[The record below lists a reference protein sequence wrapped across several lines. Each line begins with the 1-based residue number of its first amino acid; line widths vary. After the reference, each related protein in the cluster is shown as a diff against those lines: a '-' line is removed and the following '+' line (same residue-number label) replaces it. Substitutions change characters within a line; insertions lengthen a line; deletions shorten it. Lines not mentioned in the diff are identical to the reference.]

1 MLGFSVWNGLYQRS
15 SRNSE
20 RWRWYILEMKQQDGG
35 LARTQIT
42 LPSVGEFFSPTGI
55 LAHASGLQFEFRPG
69 QLQMALYVEKVLIE
83 GSHLVVEAGT
93 GTGKTLAYLY
103 PSLRFSLITGRR
115 IIVSTGTKSLQEQL
129 FYKDVPFLES
139 ILGPLNICYM
149 KGRSNY
155 LCRQKLQDIHP
166 ASLSGTEALH
176 FKIIEEWA
184 KTTETGDRAEIAAL
198 PEKSTL
204 WGRIDAR
211 TDACVGKDCA
221 HFLDCC
227 VSEMRRRAA
236 ESNIVIINHYLF
248 FTDLE
253 IKMKAPEAAVLPSA
267 CAVVF
272 DEAHELEH
280 IASDCFGVSVSNRRV
295 EDLISDVR
303 KGTSDADR
311 RAEVAKV
318 AGTVVDRFALLWA
331 AMPGKKEPSRIVF
344 DGRPEFIVVRNEIYS
359 GVLSA
364 LQLLHSVLKSVAQ
377 DDESV
382 TSLVQ
387 RAGQLFS
394 ELRYLVEST
403 SDSAVFWIE
412 RRLAAHGTALNTF
425 IQATPID
432 VSEILAVSVFET
444 YDTTVLTSATLA
456 VQKGFSHVRKALGI
470 GEADEIIVPSLFDY
484 PKQALLYVPKDIP
497 DPRDDAFFDSAKAHI
512 AEVLR
517 ICQGRAFC
525 LFTSYEMMQKMH
537 LALKDVLPY
546 PLLLH
551 GTMTR
556 NELLYQF
563 RMTPHAVIF
572 GTSSFWQGIDVQGEQ
587 LSCVIIDRLPFSVPS
602 DPVLQARVKAIENS
616 GGSGF
621 FDYQVPKAAL
631 ALKQG
636 FGRLIRSTTDRG
648 VLVMLDRRIQ
658 HITYGKI
665 FLESLPPYQ
674 ITDELDDIRRFM
686 GVADSVVIPKHQC
699 AAPEMTA

>member
-1 MLGFSVWNGLYQRS
+1 MT
-15 SRNSE
+15 
-20 RWRWYILEMKQQDGG
+20 M
-35 LARTQIT
+35 
-42 LPSVGEFFSPTGI
+42 PSVGEFFSSTGI
-55 LAHASGLQFEFRPG
+55 LAHAGGLRFEYRPG
-69 QLQMALYVEKVLIE
+69 QLQMALRIEKALIE
-83 GSHLVVEAGT
+83 GTHLVVEAGT
-93 GTGKTLAYLY
+93 GTGKTLAYIY
-103 PSLRFSLITGRR
+103 PALRFSMITGRR
-115 IIVSTGTKSLQEQL
+115 IILSTGTKSLQEQL

-155 LCRQKLQDIHP
+155 LCQQKLQDMP
-166 ASLSGTEALH
+166 TASLSGAEALH
-176 FKIIEEWA
+176 FKIIQEWA

-198 PEKSTL
+198 PEKTPL
-204 WGRIDAR
+204 WGRLDAR
-211 TDACVGKDCA
+211 TDACSGKDCA

-236 ESNIVIINHYLF
+236 ESNLVIINHHLF

-253 IKMKAPEAAVLPSA
+253 IKMKAPDAAILPSA
-267 CAVVF
+267 AAVVF
-272 DEAHELEH
+272 DEAHELEQ
-280 IASDCFGVSVSNRRV
+280 IASDCFGVAVSNRRV
-295 EDLISDVR
+295 EDLVWDIR
-303 KGTSDADR
+303 KGTIDADR
-311 RAEVAKV
+311 RAEVSKV
-318 AGTVVDRFALLWA
+318 SGTVVERFALFWA
-331 AMPGKKEPSRIVF
+331 AMPGKKESARIVF
-344 DGRPEFIVVRNEIYS
+344 DGRPEFVVERNEIYS
-359 GVLSA
+359 GVLTA
-364 LQLLHSVLKSVAQ
+364 LQLLHSVLKSIAQ
-377 DDESV
+377 DDDSV
-382 TSLVQ
+382 SSLVQ
-387 RAGQLFS
+387 RTSHLFA
-394 ELRYLVEST
+394 ELRFLVEST

-412 RRLAAHGTALNTF
+412 RRLSGHGNALNTF

-444 YDTTVLTSATLA
+444 YDTTILTSATLA
-456 VQKGFSHVRKALGI
+456 VQKGFAHIRKALGI
-470 GEADEIIVPSLFDY
+470 AEAEELIVPSLFDY
-484 PKQALLYVPKDIP
+484 PKQAILYVPKDIP
-497 DPRDDAFFDSAKAHI
+497 DPRDDGFFESAKSHI

-525 LFTSYEMMQKMH
+525 LFTSYDMMQKMH

-563 RMTPHAVIF
+563 RTTPHGVLF

-587 LSCVIIDRLPFSVPS
+587 LSCVIIDRLPFAVPS

-621 FDYQVPKAAL
+621 FDYQVPKAAI

-658 HITYGKI
+658 HVNYGSI
-665 FLESLPPYQ
+665 FVESLPPYR
-674 ITDELDDIRRFM
+674 ITTDIADVQRFM
-686 GVADSVVIPKHQC
+686 GRIDSGPIANSYRAEAREIP
-699 AAPEMTA
+699 A

>member
-1 MLGFSVWNGLYQRS
+1 MKPDTTL
-15 SRNSE
+15 E
-20 RWRWYILEMKQQDGG
+20 RTRM
-35 LARTQIT
+35 TM
-42 LPSVGEFFSPTGI
+42 PSVGEFFSSTGI
-55 LAHASGLQFEFRPG
+55 LAHAGVLRFEYRPG
-69 QLQMALYVEKVLIE
+69 QLQMALRIEKALIE
-83 GSHLVVEAGT
+83 GTHLVVEAGT
-93 GTGKTLAYLY
+93 GTGKTLAYIY
-103 PSLRFSLITGRR
+103 PALRFSMITGRR
-115 IIVSTGTKSLQEQL
+115 IILSTGTKSLQEQL

-155 LCRQKLQDIHP
+155 LCRQKLQDMP
-166 ASLSGTEALH
+166 TASLSGAEALH
-176 FKIIEEWA
+176 FKIIQEWA
-184 KTTETGDRAEIAAL
+184 KTTEAGDRAEIAAL

-211 TDACVGKDCA
+211 TDACSGKDCA

-236 ESNIVIINHYLF
+236 ESNLVIINHHLF

-253 IKMKAPEAAVLPSA
+253 IKMKAPDAAILPSA
-267 CAVVF
+267 AAVVF
-272 DEAHELEH
+272 DEAHELEQ
-280 IASDCFGVSVSNRRV
+280 IASDCFGVAVSNRRV
-295 EDLISDVR
+295 EDLVWDIR

-311 RAEVAKV
+311 RAEVSKV
-318 AGTVVDRFALLWA
+318 SGTVVERFALFWA
-331 AMPGKKEPSRIVF
+331 AMPGKKESARIVF
-344 DGRPEFIVVRNEIYS
+344 DGRPEFVVERNEIYS
-359 GVLSA
+359 GVLTA
-364 LQLLHSVLKSVAQ
+364 LQLLHSVLKSIAQ
-377 DDESV
+377 DDDSV
-382 TSLVQ
+382 SSLVQ
-387 RAGQLFS
+387 RTSHLFA
-394 ELRYLVEST
+394 ELRFLVEST

-412 RRLAAHGTALNTF
+412 RRLSGHGNALNTF

-444 YDTTVLTSATLA
+444 YDTTILTSATLA
-456 VQKGFSHVRKALGI
+456 VQKGFAHIRKALGI
-470 GEADEIIVPSLFDY
+470 AEAEELIVPSLFDY
-484 PKQALLYVPKDIP
+484 PKQVILYVPKDIP
-497 DPRDDAFFDSAKAHI
+497 DPRDDGFFESAKSHI

-525 LFTSYEMMQKMH
+525 LFTSYDMMQKMH

-563 RMTPHAVIF
+563 RTTPHAVLF

-587 LSCVIIDRLPFSVPS
+587 LSCVIIDRLPFAVPS

-621 FDYQVPKAAL
+621 FDYQVPKAAI

-658 HITYGKI
+658 HVNYGSI
-665 FLESLPPYQ
+665 FVESLPPYR
-674 ITDELDDIRRFM
+674 ITTDIADVQRFM
-686 GVADSVVIPKHQC
+686 GRIDSGPIANSYRAEAREIP
-699 AAPEMTA
+699 A

>member
-1 MLGFSVWNGLYQRS
+1 MT
-15 SRNSE
+15 
-20 RWRWYILEMKQQDGG
+20 M
-35 LARTQIT
+35 
-42 LPSVGEFFSPTGI
+42 PSVGEFFSSTGI
-55 LAHASGLQFEFRPG
+55 LAHAGGLRFEYRPG
-69 QLQMALYVEKVLIE
+69 QLQMALRIEKALIE
-83 GSHLVVEAGT
+83 GTHLVVEAGT
-93 GTGKTLAYLY
+93 GTGKTLAYIY
-103 PSLRFSLITGRR
+103 PALRFSMITGRR
-115 IIVSTGTKSLQEQL
+115 IILSTGTKSLQEQL

-155 LCRQKLQDIHP
+155 LCRQKLQDIP
-166 ASLSGTEALH
+166 TASLSGAEALH
-176 FKIIEEWA
+176 FKIIQDWA
-184 KTTETGDRAEIAAL
+184 ETTGTGDRAEIAAL

-211 TDACVGKDCA
+211 TDACSGKDCA
-221 HFLDCC
+221 HSLDCC

-236 ESNIVIINHYLF
+236 ESNLVIINHHLF

-253 IKMKAPEAAVLPSA
+253 IRMKAPDAAILPSA
-267 CAVVF
+267 AAVVF
-272 DEAHELEH
+272 DEAHELEQ
-280 IASDCFGVSVSNRRV
+280 IASDCFGVAVSNRRV
-295 EDLISDVR
+295 EDLVWDIR

-311 RAEVAKV
+311 RAEVSKV
-318 AGTVVDRFALLWA
+318 AGTVVERFALFWA
-331 AMPGKKEPSRIVF
+331 AMPGKKEPARIVF
-344 DGRPEFIVVRNEIYS
+344 DGRPEFVVERNEIYS
-359 GVLSA
+359 GVLTA
-364 LQLLHSVLKSVAQ
+364 LQLLHSVLKSIAL

-382 TSLVQ
+382 SSLVQ
-387 RAGQLFS
+387 RTSHLFA
-394 ELRYLVEST
+394 ELRFLVEST

-412 RRLAAHGTALNTF
+412 RRMSGHGNTLNTF

-444 YDTTVLTSATLA
+444 YDTTILTSATLA
-456 VQKGFSHVRKALGI
+456 VQKGFAHIRKALGI
-470 GEADEIIVPSLFDY
+470 AEAEELIVPSLFDY
-484 PKQALLYVPKDIP
+484 PKQAILYVPKYIP
-497 DPRDDAFFDSAKAHI
+497 DPRDDGFFESAKSHI

-525 LFTSYEMMQKMH
+525 LFTSYDMMQKMH

-563 RMTPHAVIF
+563 RTTPHAVLF

-587 LSCVIIDRLPFSVPS
+587 LSCVIIDRLPFAVPS

-621 FDYQVPKAAL
+621 FDYQVPKAAI

-636 FGRLIRSTTDRG
+636 FGRLIRSNTDRG

-658 HITYGKI
+658 HVNYGNI
-665 FLESLPPYQ
+665 FVESLPPYR
-674 ITDELDDIRRFM
+674 ITTDIADVQRFM
-686 GVADSVVIPKHQC
+686 GRTDSGSIANSHRAEAREIP
-699 AAPEMTA
+699 A

>member
-1 MLGFSVWNGLYQRS
+1 MT
-15 SRNSE
+15 
-20 RWRWYILEMKQQDGG
+20 M
-35 LARTQIT
+35 
-42 LPSVGEFFSPTGI
+42 PSVGEFFSSTGI
-55 LAHASGLQFEFRPG
+55 LAHASGLRFEYRPG
-69 QLQMALYVEKVLIE
+69 QLQMALRIEKALIE
-83 GSHLVVEAGT
+83 GTHLVVEAGT
-93 GTGKTLAYLY
+93 GTGKTLAYIY
-103 PSLRFSLITGRR
+103 PALRFSMITGRR
-115 IIVSTGTKSLQEQL
+115 IILSTGTKSLQEQL

-155 LCRQKLQDIHP
+155 LCRQKLQDIP
-166 ASLSGTEALH
+166 TASLSGAEALH
-176 FKIIEEWA
+176 FKIIQDWA
-184 KTTETGDRAEIAAL
+184 ETTGTGDRAEIAAL

-211 TDACVGKDCA
+211 TDACSGKDCA

-236 ESNIVIINHYLF
+236 ESNLVIINHHLF

-253 IKMKAPEAAVLPSA
+253 IKMKAPDAAILPSA
-267 CAVVF
+267 AAVVF
-272 DEAHELEH
+272 DEAHELEQ
-280 IASDCFGVSVSNRRV
+280 IASDCFGVAVNNRRV
-295 EDLISDVR
+295 EDLLWDIR

-311 RAEVAKV
+311 RAEVSKV
-318 AGTVVDRFALLWA
+318 AGTVAERFALFWA
-331 AMPGKKEPSRIVF
+331 AMPGKKEPARIVF
-344 DGRPEFIVVRNEIYS
+344 DGRPEFVVERNEIYS
-359 GVLSA
+359 GVLTA
-364 LQLLHSVLKSVAQ
+364 LQLLHSVLKSIAQ
-377 DDESV
+377 DDDSV
-382 TSLVQ
+382 SSLVQ
-387 RAGQLFS
+387 RTSHLFA
-394 ELRYLVEST
+394 ELRFLVEST

-412 RRLAAHGTALNTF
+412 RRLSGHGNALNTF

-444 YDTTVLTSATLA
+444 YDTTILTSATLA
-456 VQKGFSHVRKALGI
+456 VQKGFAHIRKALGI
-470 GEADEIIVPSLFDY
+470 AEAEELIVPSLFEY
-484 PKQALLYVPKDIP
+484 PKQAILYVPKDIP
-497 DPRDDAFFDSAKAHI
+497 DPRDDGFFESAKAHI
-512 AEVLR
+512 AEVLG

-525 LFTSYEMMQKMH
+525 LFTSYDMMQKMH

-563 RMTPHAVIF
+563 RTTPHAVLF

-587 LSCVIIDRLPFSVPS
+587 LSCVIIDRLPFAVPS

-621 FDYQVPKAAL
+621 FDYQVPKAAI

-658 HITYGKI
+658 HVNYGNI
-665 FLESLPPYQ
+665 FVESLPPYR
-674 ITDELDDIRRFM
+674 ITTEIADVQRFM
-686 GVADSVVIPKHQC
+686 GRADSGSIANSHRAEAREIP
-699 AAPEMTA
+699 A

>member
-1 MLGFSVWNGLYQRS
+1 MT
-15 SRNSE
+15 
-20 RWRWYILEMKQQDGG
+20 M
-35 LARTQIT
+35 
-42 LPSVGEFFSPTGI
+42 PSVGEFFSSTGI
-55 LAHASGLQFEFRPG
+55 LAHAGGLRFEYRPG
-69 QLQMALYVEKVLIE
+69 QLQMALRIEKALIE
-83 GSHLVVEAGT
+83 GTHLVVEAGT
-93 GTGKTLAYLY
+93 GTGKTLAYIY
-103 PSLRFSLITGRR
+103 PALRFSMITGRR
-115 IIVSTGTKSLQEQL
+115 IILSTGTKSLQEQL

-155 LCRQKLQDIHP
+155 LCQQKLQDMP
-166 ASLSGTEALH
+166 TASLSGAEALH
-176 FKIIEEWA
+176 FKIIQEWA

-198 PEKSTL
+198 PEKTPL
-204 WGRIDAR
+204 WGRLDAR
-211 TDACVGKDCA
+211 TDACSGKDCA

-236 ESNIVIINHYLF
+236 ESNLVIINHHLF

-253 IKMKAPEAAVLPSA
+253 IKMKAPDAAILPSA
-267 CAVVF
+267 AAVVF
-272 DEAHELEH
+272 DEAHELEQ
-280 IASDCFGVSVSNRRV
+280 IASDCFGVAVSNRRV
-295 EDLISDVR
+295 EDLVWDIR
-303 KGTSDADR
+303 KGTIDADR
-311 RAEVAKV
+311 RAEVSKV
-318 AGTVVDRFALLWA
+318 SGTVVERFALFWA
-331 AMPGKKEPSRIVF
+331 AMPGKKESARIVF
-344 DGRPEFIVVRNEIYS
+344 DGRPEFVVERNEIYS
-359 GVLSA
+359 GVLTA
-364 LQLLHSVLKSVAQ
+364 LQLLHSVLKSIAQ
-377 DDESV
+377 DDDSV
-382 TSLVQ
+382 SSLVQ
-387 RAGQLFS
+387 RTSHLFA
-394 ELRYLVEST
+394 ELRFLVEST

-412 RRLAAHGTALNTF
+412 RRLSGHGNALNTF

-444 YDTTVLTSATLA
+444 YDTTILTSATLA
-456 VQKGFSHVRKALGI
+456 VQKGFAHIRKALGI
-470 GEADEIIVPSLFDY
+470 AEAEELIVPSLFDY
-484 PKQALLYVPKDIP
+484 PKQVILYVPKDIP
-497 DPRDDAFFDSAKAHI
+497 DPRDDGFFESAKSHI

-525 LFTSYEMMQKMH
+525 LFTSYDMMQKMH

-563 RMTPHAVIF
+563 RTTPHGVLF

-587 LSCVIIDRLPFSVPS
+587 LSCVIIDRLPFAVPS

-621 FDYQVPKAAL
+621 FDYQVPKAAI

-658 HITYGKI
+658 HVNYGSI
-665 FLESLPPYQ
+665 FVESLPPYR
-674 ITDELDDIRRFM
+674 ITTDIADVQRFM
-686 GVADSVVIPKHQC
+686 GRIDSGPIANSYRAEAREIP
-699 AAPEMTA
+699 A

>member
-1 MLGFSVWNGLYQRS
+1 MT
-15 SRNSE
+15 
-20 RWRWYILEMKQQDGG
+20 M
-35 LARTQIT
+35 
-42 LPSVGEFFSPTGI
+42 PSVGEFFSSTGI
-55 LAHASGLQFEFRPG
+55 LAHAGGLRFEYRPG
-69 QLQMALYVEKVLIE
+69 QLQMALRIEKALIE
-83 GSHLVVEAGT
+83 GTHLVVEAGT
-93 GTGKTLAYLY
+93 GTGKTLAYIY
-103 PSLRFSLITGRR
+103 PALRFSMITGRR
-115 IIVSTGTKSLQEQL
+115 IILSTGTKSLQEQL

-155 LCRQKLQDIHP
+155 LCRQKLQDMP
-166 ASLSGTEALH
+166 TASLSGAEALH
-176 FKIIEEWA
+176 FKIIQEWA
-184 KTTETGDRAEIAAL
+184 KTTEAGDRAEIAAL

-211 TDACVGKDCA
+211 TDACSGKDCA

-236 ESNIVIINHYLF
+236 ESNLVIINHHLF

-253 IKMKAPEAAVLPSA
+253 IKMKAPDAAILPSA
-267 CAVVF
+267 AAVVF
-272 DEAHELEH
+272 DEAHELEQ
-280 IASDCFGVSVSNRRV
+280 IASDCFGVAVSNRRV
-295 EDLISDVR
+295 EDLVWDIR

-311 RAEVAKV
+311 RAEVSKV
-318 AGTVVDRFALLWA
+318 SGTVVERFALFWA
-331 AMPGKKEPSRIVF
+331 AMPGKKESARIVF
-344 DGRPEFIVVRNEIYS
+344 DGRPEFVVERNEIYS
-359 GVLSA
+359 GVLTA
-364 LQLLHSVLKSVAQ
+364 LQLLHSVLKSIAQ
-377 DDESV
+377 DDDSV
-382 TSLVQ
+382 SSLVQ
-387 RAGQLFS
+387 RTSHLFA
-394 ELRYLVEST
+394 ELRFLVEST

-412 RRLAAHGTALNTF
+412 RRLSGHGNALNTF

-444 YDTTVLTSATLA
+444 YDTTILTSATLA
-456 VQKGFSHVRKALGI
+456 VQKGFAHIRKALGI
-470 GEADEIIVPSLFDY
+470 AEAEELIVPSLFDY
-484 PKQALLYVPKDIP
+484 PKQAILYVPKDIP
-497 DPRDDAFFDSAKAHI
+497 DPRDDGFFESAKSHI

-525 LFTSYEMMQKMH
+525 LFTSYDMMQKMH

-563 RMTPHAVIF
+563 RTTPHAVLF

-587 LSCVIIDRLPFSVPS
+587 LSCVIIDRLPFAVPS

-621 FDYQVPKAAL
+621 FDYQVPKAAI

-658 HITYGKI
+658 HVNYGSI
-665 FLESLPPYQ
+665 FVESLPPYR
-674 ITDELDDIRRFM
+674 ITTDIADVQRFM
-686 GVADSVVIPKHQC
+686 GRIDSGPIANSYRAEAREIP
-699 AAPEMTA
+699 A

>member
-1 MLGFSVWNGLYQRS
+1 
-15 SRNSE
+15 
-20 RWRWYILEMKQQDGG
+20 MKQDTP
-35 LARTQIT
+35 LARTQMT
-42 LPSVGEFFSPTGI
+42 MPSVGEFFSPTGV
-55 LAHASGLQFEFRPG
+55 LAHAGGLRFEYRPG
-69 QLQMALYVEKVLIE
+69 QLQMALRVEKALIE
-83 GSHLVVEAGT
+83 GTHLVVEAGT
-93 GTGKTLAYLY
+93 GIGKTLAYIY
-103 PSLRFSLITGRR
+103 PALRFSMITGRR
-115 IIVSTGTKSLQEQL
+115 IILSTGTKSLQEQL

-149 KGRSNY
+149 KGRGNY
-155 LCRQKLQDIHP
+155 LCRQKLQDMHP

-176 FKIIEEWA
+176 FKIIQEWA
-184 KTTETGDRAEIAAL
+184 ETTETGDRAEIGSL

-211 TDACVGKDCA
+211 TDACVGKECA

-236 ESNIVIINHYLF
+236 ESNLVIINHHLF

-253 IKMKAPEAAVLPSA
+253 IKMKAPDAAVLPSA
-267 CAVVF
+267 TAIVF
-272 DEAHELEH
+272 DEAHELEQ
-280 IASDCFGVSVSNRRV
+280 IASDCFGVAVSNRRV
-295 EDLISDVR
+295 EDLVWDIR

-311 RAEVAKV
+311 RAEVSKV
-318 AGTVVDRFALLWA
+318 AGTVVERFALLWA
-331 AMPGKKEPSRIVF
+331 AMPGKKEPARIVF
-344 DGRPEFIVVRNEIYS
+344 DGRPEFLVARNEIYS
-359 GVLSA
+359 GVLTA

-382 TSLVQ
+382 ASLVQ
-387 RAGQLFS
+387 RTGQLFS
-394 ELRYLVEST
+394 ELRFLVEST

-412 RRLAAHGTALNTF
+412 RRLAGNGKALNTF

-432 VSEILAVSVFET
+432 VSEILEASVFET
-444 YDTTVLTSATLA
+444 YDTAILTSATLA
-456 VQKGFSHVRKALGI
+456 VQKGFVHIRKALGI
-470 GEADEIIVPSLFDY
+470 AQAEEIIVPSLFDY
-484 PKQALLYVPKDIP
+484 PKQSILYVPKDIP
-497 DPRDDAFFDSAKAHI
+497 DPRDDGFFESAKGHT

-537 LALKDVLPY
+537 LALNDVLPY

-556 NELLYQF
+556 NELLSQF
-563 RMTPHAVIF
+563 RNTPHAVLF

-587 LSCVIIDRLPFSVPS
+587 LSCVIIDRLPFGVPS
-602 DPVLQARVKAIENS
+602 DPILQARVKKIENA

-621 FDYQVPKAAL
+621 FDYQVPKAAI

-648 VLVMLDRRIQ
+648 VLVMLDRRLQ
-658 HITYGKI
+658 HQSYGNI
-665 FLESLPPYQ
+665 FVESLPPYR
-674 ITDELDDIRRFM
+674 ITNEISDVQRFM
-686 GVADSVVIPKHQC
+686 GRADNIDSIANRLAE
-699 AAPEMTA
+699 AAEVGI

>member
-1 MLGFSVWNGLYQRS
+1 MT
-15 SRNSE
+15 
-20 RWRWYILEMKQQDGG
+20 M
-35 LARTQIT
+35 
-42 LPSVGEFFSPTGI
+42 PSVGEFFSPTGV
-55 LAHASGLQFEFRPG
+55 LAHASGLRFEYRPG
-69 QLQMALYVEKVLIE
+69 QLQMALRVENALIE
-83 GSHLVVEAGT
+83 GTHLVVEAGT

-155 LCRQKLQDIHP
+155 LCRQKLQDMHP
-166 ASLSGTEALH
+166 ASLSGAEALH
-176 FKIIEEWA
+176 FKIIQEWA
-184 KTTETGDRAEIAAL
+184 ETTETGDRAEIAAL

-211 TDACVGKDCA
+211 TDACSGKDCD

-236 ESNIVIINHYLF
+236 DSNLVIINHNLF

-253 IKMKAPEAAVLPSA
+253 IKMKAPDASVLPAA

-295 EDLISDVR
+295 EDLILDVH

-311 RAEVAKV
+311 RAEVSKA
-318 AGTVVDRFALLWA
+318 AGTVVDRFALLWN
-331 AMPGKKEPSRIVF
+331 AMPGKKEPDRIVF
-344 DGRPEFIVVRNEIYS
+344 GGRPEFVVARNEIYS
-359 GVLSA
+359 GVLLA
-364 LQLLHSVLKSVAQ
+364 LQLLHGVLKSVAQ
-377 DDESV
+377 DDEAV
-382 TSLVQ
+382 ASLVQ
-387 RAGQLFS
+387 RTGQLFS
-394 ELRYLVEST
+394 ELRYLMEST

-432 VSEILAVSVFET
+432 VSEILAASVFET

-470 GEADEIIVPSLFDY
+470 VDAEEIIVPSLFDY
-484 PKQALLYVPKDIP
+484 PTQALLYVPKDIP
-497 DPRDDAFFDSAKAHI
+497 DPRDDGFFDSAKAHI
-512 AEVLR
+512 VEVLR

-537 LALKDVLPY
+537 VALKDALPH

-563 RMTPHAVIF
+563 RTTPHAVLF

-587 LSCVIIDRLPFSVPS
+587 LSCVIIDRLPFAVPS

-658 HITYGKI
+658 HINYGRVFI
-665 FLESLPPYQ
+665 ESLPPYR
-674 ITDELDDIRRFM
+674 ITNDISDVQRFM
-686 GVADSVVIPKHQC
+686 GRADVDLIADRLAE
-699 AAPEMTA
+699 AAEISA

>member
-1 MLGFSVWNGLYQRS
+1 MLKT
-15 SRNSE
+15 
-20 RWRWYILEMKQQDGG
+20 MKPDTP
-35 LARTQIT
+35 LARTKMVM
-42 LPSVGEFFSPTGI
+42 PSVGEFFSPIGV
-55 LAHASGLQFEFRPG
+55 LAKASGLRFEYRSG
-69 QLQMALYVEKVLIE
+69 QLQMALRVEKALIE
-83 GSHLVVEAGT
+83 GTHLVVEAGT
-93 GTGKTLAYLY
+93 GTGKTLAYIY
-103 PSLRFSLITGRR
+103 PTLRFSMLTGRR
-115 IIVSTGTKSLQEQL
+115 IILSTGTKSLQEQL

-155 LCRQKLQDIHP
+155 LCRQKLQDLHP
-166 ASLSGTEALH
+166 ASLSGAEALH
-176 FKIIEEWA
+176 FKIIQDWA
-184 KTTETGDRAEIAAL
+184 ETTATGDRAEIASL

-211 TDACVGKDCA
+211 TDACVGKECA

-236 ESNIVIINHYLF
+236 ESNLVIINHHLF

-253 IKMKAPEAAVLPSA
+253 IKMKAPDAAVLPPAS
-267 CAVVF
+267 AVVF
-272 DEAHELEH
+272 DEAHELEQ
-280 IASDCFGVSVSNRRV
+280 IASDCFGVAVSNRRV
-295 EDLISDVR
+295 EDLMWDIR

-311 RAEVAKV
+311 RAEVSKV
-318 AGTVVDRFALLWA
+318 APTVVERFALLWA
-331 AMPGKKEPSRIVF
+331 AMPGKKEPARIAF
-344 DGRPEFIVVRNEIYS
+344 DGRPEFVVTRNEIYS
-359 GVLSA
+359 GVLSS

-377 DDESV
+377 DDESAA
-382 TSLVQ
+382 SLVQ
-387 RAGQLFS
+387 RTGQLFS
-394 ELRYLVEST
+394 ELRFLVEST

-412 RRLAAHGTALNTF
+412 RRLSGHGNALNTF

-432 VSEILAVSVFET
+432 VSEILAVNVFET
-444 YDTTVLTSATLA
+444 YDTTILTSATLA
-456 VQKGFSHVRKALGI
+456 VQKGFTHFRKALGI
-470 GEADEIIVPSLFDY
+470 AEAEEIIVPSLFDY

-497 DPRDDAFFDSAKAHI
+497 DPRDDGFFDAAKAHI

-546 PLLLH
+546 TLLLH
-551 GTMTR
+551 GTTTR
-556 NELLYQF
+556 NELLHQF
-563 RMTPHAVIF
+563 RTTPHAVLF

-587 LSCVIIDRLPFSVPS
+587 LSCVIVDRLPFGVPS
-602 DPVLQARVKAIENS
+602 DPVLMARVKAIENS

-621 FDYQVPKAAL
+621 FDYQVPKAAI

-658 HITYGKI
+658 HQTYGNI
-665 FLESLPPYQ
+665 FIESLPPYR
-674 ITDELDDIRRFM
+674 ITNDIADVQRFM
-686 GVADSVVIPKHQC
+686 GRGEVNPPAVIEC
-699 AAPEMTA
+699 ASQRDDRRTECAIR